1 MKRTAKVFGAAAL
14 GLALLA
20 TTVQAQSSTPVTW
33 NVGVGLSMPSTS
45 GFNTGFHARFGANIP
60 LESAPVWIRPE
71 VGLDHLGVSCA
82 GCGGLPLFDMGA
94 DVGYTFKT
102 TTEVG
107 WYILGGLQVT
117 NHSFSE
123 SVYRYSTSFTRL
135 GMNLGGGMT
144 FPLANHVGYLELRF
158 VSTGGNF
165 EMWPLTFGLRF

>member
-1 MKRTAKVFGAAAL
+1 MKRIAKVFGSAAL

-45 GFNTGFHARFGANIP
+45 GLNTGFHARFGAMIP
-60 LESAPVWIRPE
+60 LASAPVWIRPE

-82 GCGGLPLFDMGA
+82 GCGSLTLFGIGA

-107 WYILGGLQVT
+107 WYILGGLQIT
-117 NHSFSE
+117 DQSY
-123 SVYRYSTSFTRL
+123 SVSAYSTSITRL

-158 VSTGGNF
+158 VSTGGNID
-165 EMWPLTFGLRF
+165 MWPITFGLRF